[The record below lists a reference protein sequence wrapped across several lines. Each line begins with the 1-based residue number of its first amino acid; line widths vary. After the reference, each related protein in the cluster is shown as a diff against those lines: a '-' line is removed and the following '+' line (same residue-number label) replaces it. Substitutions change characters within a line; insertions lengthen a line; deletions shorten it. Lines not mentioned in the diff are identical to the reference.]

1 MTMTMNRAMTDG
13 LIRGYLLDEDRRAA
27 NDDGILTFT
36 ATSAGVKRDGLNL
49 DPTGGQWENFMRN
62 PVFLWVHDY
71 WGNTL
76 PIGRVNAIGLVDT
89 KIKTTVKFDL
99 VDPFAAE
106 VHRKYIDGYLNAVSI
121 GWDTLETDGNLII
134 RWDLLDVSAVPVP
147 GDPDALLE
155 RAGAEARRWHSSL
168 LQRLAPIASDSTQAV
183 SEDTPDPRAIRATVI
198 EQIDQAAA
206 ALTALRDT
214 LAEDQPP
221 EPPPE
226 VPPEAPPAPDLGP
239 VLQALGESND

>member
-1 MTMTMNRAMTDG
+1 MRPGPRPCGTPNTCSPRNRYAARRDRSTRMTMTMNRAMTDG

-89 KIKTTVKFDL
+89 K
-99 VDPFAAE
+99 
-106 VHRKYIDGYLNAVSI
+106 
-121 GWDTLETDGNLII
+121 
-134 RWDLLDVSAVPVP
+134 
-147 GDPDALLE
+147 
-155 RAGAEARRWHSSL
+155 
-168 LQRLAPIASDSTQAV
+168 
-183 SEDTPDPRAIRATVI
+183 
-198 EQIDQAAA
+198 
-206 ALTALRDT
+206 
-214 LAEDQPP
+214 
-221 EPPPE
+221 
-226 VPPEAPPAPDLGP
+226 
-239 VLQALGESND
+239 